1 MATLSKLPKLL
12 RLKEIEKA
20 ATRRITSRPRM
31 SEVEGQGLENL
42 FAGTREPGPMPS
54 PKMPAARPMFESIVN
69 PMPEPGIPQSFPP
82 KPMPMREPGAIDVEP
97 ARLMQQGAEFQSLSD
112 LPPEVRKFYGLED
125 LRYTKQGRVPEAG
138 GELGYAIDA
147 PTREDALA
155 HILGMV
161 KDWEEGGGA
170 LKGDLPLKFK
180 GRVHGA
186 PAKVLIK
193 VDPGRGNYGK
203 DKEWFY
209 GIQTT
214 GDFYNSDAKKLFSQW
229 FTPSKT
235 KVSEKETLREIL
247 PVRTQSKTV
256 VNSLEEAVAIYD
268 AHISGKE
275 SVVGELKKL
284 YKTDKKSYRLEFYK
298 DWIQRSVD
306 KKGWTKENAENKAL
320 IKFMNRIDRDES
332 ILGLISEHKKM
343 MKAAAKKEQFSP
355 EHRPGVG
362 GGLKKDIERF
372 PEEVD
377 EDMIRYT
384 PEELVIQNQRKNAIS
399 LLDVGKRWANPEDIP
414 ITSGATTGH
423 ETLRNILRAKDP
435 DAPRTRFWPKRGE
448 GKHKTPAMFRNIPE
462 PEETPLP
469 PLKSKPGFKV
479 NPYDIRKL
487 ALRKALKKKD

>member
-20 ATRRITSRPRM
+20 ATRRITSRPKM
-31 SEVEGQGLENL
+31 SEVEGQGLESL

-54 PKMPAARPMFESIVN
+54 PEIPAARPMFESIVN

-82 KPMPMREPGAIDVEP
+82 KPMSMREPGMVDVEP
-97 ARLMQQGAEFQSLSD
+97 ARLMQQGEEFQNLSN

-125 LRYTKQGRVPEAG
+125 LRYTKQGRLPEAG
-138 GELGYAIDA
+138 GELGYAVDA

-155 HILGMV
+155 HVLGMV
-161 KDWEEGGGA
+161 EDWEKGGGA
-170 LKGDLPLKFK
+170 LKGDLPLEFK

-186 PAKVLIK
+186 PAKVLTK

-209 GIQTT
+209 GVQTT
-214 GDFYNSDAKKLFSQW
+214 GDFYNPDAKKLFSQW

-235 KVSEKETLREIL
+235 KVSEKETLREVL

-284 YKTDKKSYRLEFYK
+284 YKTDKKGYRFEFYK

-306 KKGWTKENAENKAL
+306 KKGWTKENESNKAL
-320 IKFMNRIDRDES
+320 VKFMNRIDRDES

-343 MKAAAKKEQFSP
+343 MKAAAKKEQLP
-355 EHRPGVG
+355 IEYRPGVG
-362 GGLKKDIERF
+362 GGLKKDIERYI
-372 PEEVD
+372 PEGLEVEPTAEEVVK
-377 EDMIRYT
+377 EA
-384 PEELVIQNQRKNAIS
+384 QRKSIAKGI
-399 LLDVGKRWANPEDIP
+399 DVGRWANPEDIP